1 MPTNTGWYDWK
12 SERKYE
18 MKKNKRVVIGC
29 SIVAAICFGI
39 VSYGHFYRGRMEL
52 GWVFAI
58 LTAAQLVLALM
69 NYILSKKKDKSESVS
84 EDTE

>member
-1 MPTNTGWYDWK
+1 
-12 SERKYE
+12 
-18 MKKNKRVVIGC
+18 MKRNKRIAVGC
-29 SIVAAICFGI
+29 SIVAAIGFGI
-39 VSYGHFYRGRMEL
+39 VSYGHFYRGRMAL